1 MNELQLKMCDIQGR
15 LFELSG
21 ANGYDSVT
29 FIKAFM
35 TSEVARG
42 LDSKFNRMQW
52 AGEEYLLAEIADN
65 AELTKGGTVYD
76 KEVLYWA
83 GYLYRFWHFA
93 TGEDSKEIYRQAPAE
108 TMSRNWLIFH
118 TLAPEVAIGDLKEI
132 YRQRN
137 ESDKPQ
143 KAASKI
149 DKAKKIKD
157 AEDIVR
163 KIDDLLAD
171 SNLFR
176 HQADSL
182 YDKISRN
189 MDYAPFIA
197 TAKAASGMGGNI
209 PFKQLL
215 YKYKRMAFVM
225 IRDAIRA
232 YMAKELTD
240 IND

>member
-1 MNELQLKMCDIQGR
+1 MIGSLELALCDTQGQ

-21 ANGYDSVT
+21 ERSIASEA

-35 TSEVARG
+35 TSEVAKG

-93 TGEDSKEIYRQAPAE
+93 TGEDSKDIYRQAPAE

-118 TLAPEVAIGDLKEI
+118 TLAPEVAIEDLKEI

-137 ESDKPQ
+137 
-143 KAASKI
+143 
-149 DKAKKIKD
+149 
-157 AEDIVR
+157 
-163 KIDDLLAD
+163 
-171 SNLFR
+171 
-176 HQADSL
+176 
-182 YDKISRN
+182 
-189 MDYAPFIA
+189 
-197 TAKAASGMGGNI
+197 G
-209 PFKQLL
+209 
-215 YKYKRMAFVM
+215 
-225 IRDAIRA
+225 
-232 YMAKELTD
+232 
-240 IND
+240 

>member
-21 ANGYDSVT
+21 AVGYDSVN

-35 TSEVARG
+35 TGEVAKG
-42 LDSKFNRMQW
+42 LDSKFNRLQW

-93 TGEDSKEIYRQAPAE
+93 TGEDSKDIYRQAPAE

-118 TLAPEVAIGDLKEI
+118 TLAPEVAIEDLKEI

-157 AEDIVR
+157 AEDTIQ
-163 KIDDLLAD
+163 KINELLAD
-171 SNLFR
+171 SGLFR
-176 HQADSL
+176 RQADSL
-182 YDKISRN
+182 YDKISKN
-189 MDYAPFIA
+189 MDCAPFIA

-209 PFKQLL
+209 PFTQLP
-215 YKYKRMAFVM
+215 YQPKRNALVM
-225 IRDAIRA
+225 IRDAIKV
-232 YMAKELTD
+232 YVAKTIVD
-240 IND
+240 

>member
-21 ANGYDSVT
+21 AVGYDSVT

-35 TSEVARG
+35 TSEVAKG

-65 AELTKGGTVYD
+65 AELTKGGTVYN

-93 TGEDSKEIYRQAPAE
+93 TGEDSKDIYRQAPAE

-118 TLAPEVAIGDLKEI
+118 TLAPEVAIEDLKEI

-143 KAASKI
+143 KTASKV

-157 AEDIVR
+157 AEDTVQ
-163 KIDDLLAD
+163 KINELLAD
-171 SNLFR
+171 SGLFR
-176 HQADSL
+176 RQADSL

-189 MDYAPFIA
+189 ADYFLYIEA
-197 TAKAASGMGGNI
+197 AKNREGIKGNI
-209 PFKQLL
+209 PFARLDYL
-215 YKYKRMAFVM
+215 PKRNALIV
-225 IRDAIRA
+225 IRDAIKA
-232 YMAKELTD
+232 FIVAEIAKKE
-240 IND
+240 N